1 MRRNSPVGLLLVFI
15 FLSGCAP
22 AVKAHYPVVS
32 DQAPRRL
39 PPHPVQQYFDGSLY
53 RPDGMADLASDQNAK
68 FRGETVWIKIPKKNG
83 LPGFPQDHE
92 TLMGAVVVRE
102 APPDELVV
110 FAHRTVRR
118 KNEVR
123 RWILEGRIRR
133 EDIGYDNTIPVRK
146 LSMARYRYDHEQG
159 GQKKRFQKALNPLPA
174 SVPGPSSNGLP
185 KGKSVGQPPKTSS
198 GPPPIQGGGGS

>member
-1 MRRNSPVGLLLVFI
+1 MRQNSPLGLLLVFV

-22 AVKAHYPVVS
+22 AIKIHYPVVT
-32 DQAPRRL
+32 DRAPRRL

-53 RPDGMADLASDQNAK
+53 RPDGIADLASDQNAR
-68 FRGETVWIKIPKKNG
+68 FRGETVWIRIPVKNG
-83 LPGFPQDHE
+83 LPGFPQDRE
-92 TLMGAVVVRE
+92 SLMGAVVVRE

-146 LSMARYRYDHEQG
+146 LSMARYRYDHRQM
-159 GQKKRFQKALNPLPA
+159 GQKRRFQKNRSPLPA
-174 SVPGPSSNGLP
+174 SVPAVVSNGRSN
-185 KGKSVGQPPKTSS
+185 GKSGGNPPKTKS

>member
-1 MRRNSPVGLLLVFI
+1 MRQNSPVGLVLVII

-22 AVKAHYPVVS
+22 AVKAHYPVVT

-53 RPDGMADLASDQNAK
+53 RPGGMADLASDQNAG
-68 FRGETVWIKIPKKNG
+68 FRGETVWIKIPEKNG
-83 LPGFPQDHE
+83 LPGFPQGHE

-146 LSMARYRYDHEQG
+146 LSMVRYRYDHEQG
-159 GQKKRFQKALNPLPA
+159 GQKRRFQKTLNPLA
-174 SVPGPSSNGLP
+174 ARVPGRTSNGLP
-185 KGKSVGQPPKTSS
+185 KGNTVGQPPKTSS

>member
-1 MRRNSPVGLLLVFI
+1 MRQNSPVGLLLT
-15 FLSGCAP
+15 FLFLTGCAP
-22 AVKAHYPVVS
+22 AVNRHYPVVT
-32 DQAPRRL
+32 DKAPRRL

-53 RPDGMADLASDQNAK
+53 RPEGVADLASDQNAR
-68 FRGETVWIKIPKKNG
+68 FRGETVWIRIPEKNG
-83 LPGFPQDHE
+83 LPGLPQDRE
-92 TLMGAVVVRE
+92 SLMGAVVVRE

-159 GQKKRFQKALNPLPA
+159 GQKRRFQKTLPPLPA
-174 SVPGPSSNGLP
+174 SIPGPSSNALS
-185 KGKSVGQPPKTSS
+185 KGKSVGQTPKTRSA
-198 GPPPIQGGGGS
+198 PPPLQGGGGS